1 MSSVNGF
8 RLDWS
13 IVVDVLVVVVVVRVV
28 DAGDVV
34 AVVESVNSEIGAGTT
49 NVKLYFT
56 IIERD
61 PFNND
66 QFLIQHF
73 RDLPNLLYGLINSI
87 PRSISKIKKIPVI
100 YGSFIESKRKFY
112 CSGPWCC

>member
-73 RDLPNLLYGLINSI
+73 RDLSNLLYGLINSI
-87 PRSISKIKKIPVI
+87 PRSISKIKKISRDLRVLH
-100 YGSFIESKRKFY
+100 RKQTKVLL
-112 CSGPWCC
+112 

>member
-87 PRSISKIKKIPVI
+87 PRSISKIKKISRDLRVLH
-100 YGSFIESKRKFY
+100 RKQTKVLL
-112 CSGPWCC
+112 